1 MSCYATRG
9 WGDGPAIQEP
19 APFAKGR
26 VAAKPIRHKNVRAMF
41 NGTQRFPT
49 NSISNSQQADHPS
62 LTASM
67 AGISADRDQSQ
78 PPQRFAA
85 SSTDAVKPNKEN
97 VSLVFVPRPDWPDKI
112 AFAPRFIAV
121 MILESSSV
129 VAGHA
134 HSPSVNNSNV
144 LPEISIETVEP
155 DANG

>member
-62 LTASM
+62 LTAM
-67 AGISADRDQSQ
+67 TPVVFPAWAAAVQQHQ
-78 PPQRFAA
+78 PR
-85 SSTDAVKPNKEN
+85 
-97 VSLVFVPRPDWPDKI
+97 
-112 AFAPRFIAV
+112 
-121 MILESSSV
+121 
-129 VAGHA
+129 
-134 HSPSVNNSNV
+134 SPV
-144 LPEISIETVEP
+144 
-155 DANG
+155 